1 MRGNTHCSPIYS
13 LKISTNV
20 MIAGAEH
27 GLRGHHYRDP
37 VRGDQP
43 SEDPGR
49 RPRGHQHPSHHL
61 LHREQASVT

>member
-1 MRGNTHCSPIYS
+1 MEIP
-13 LKISTNV
+13 TNV

-49 RPRGHQHPSHHL
+49 CPRGHQHPSHHL